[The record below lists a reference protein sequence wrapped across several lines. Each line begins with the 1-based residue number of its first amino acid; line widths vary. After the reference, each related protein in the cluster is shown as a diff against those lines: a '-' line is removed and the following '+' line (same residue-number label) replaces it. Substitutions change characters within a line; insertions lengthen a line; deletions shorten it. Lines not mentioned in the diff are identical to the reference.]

1 MLIKKEENSCFFFPK
16 FDIGWAEM
24 TDNHINFLFSGQFHI
39 GFVRIKQVGYK
50 KNSFFD
56 YLSTKQK
63 KVLIKPTIKLERKIK

>member
-16 FDIGWAEM
+16 FDIGWVEM
-24 TDNHINFLFSGQFHI
+24 RDNQINFLFSGQFHI

-50 KNSFFD
+50 KNSFFFD

-63 KVLIKPTIKLERKIK
+63 RFLSNPQ